1 MSQPPPILERAY
13 ELARSGAYRSVSEV
27 KAKLAS
33 EGYTAINSLLYG
45 KSLNDDLRRLCR
57 DARPAQAE

>member
-1 MSQPPPILERAY
+1 MNQPAPILERAY
-13 ELARSGAYRSVSEV
+13 ELARSGLYRSVSEL
-27 KAKLAS
+27 KTQLAS

-57 DARPAQAE
+57 GARAE